1 MNMLKFI
8 RLFFYLVISVAIVS
22 CSEDDPRPQRDRLV
36 SATSVLSRDASELRT
51 FISVSGIDIDASLL
65 QYDVE
70 IFKIEYK
77 TDYLDEEVMASGL
90 VILPKTTDP
99 VGMLS
104 FQHGTIA
111 AHRQAPTKLAIN
123 STELILYS
131 ALAAPGFIGVVP
143 DFLGFGSSEG
153 ILHPYYVEE
162 LTASAVVDML
172 KAAKE
177 LAIEEGNKFNT
188 KLFLAGYSQGGY
200 ATMAAHKAI
209 ETNGLE
215 GFELIAS
222 FPASGG
228 YDIKGVQEYF
238 FSLTEYDQ
246 PFFLAYVAF
255 AYQTTLDWSQ
265 PLSDFFK
272 APYADLIP
280 GLFDGSKSGSEIN
293 EQLTTTIA
301 DLVTDDLRANIDTD
315 SKYNYIVTAFNDN
328 SLLDWVP
335 QANMYMYHGT
345 ADVTVPYST
354 SIDTYD
360 YFIAQGAST
369 NTVTFTPLNGATHNT
384 GVIPYVEDFVKK
396 LGALK

>member
-1 MNMLKFI
+1 MLKFI

-22 CSEDDPRPQRDRLV
+22 CSEDDPLPQRDRLV

-77 TDYLDEEVMASGL
+77 TDYLGEEVMASGL

-111 AHRQAPTKLAIN
+111 AHRLAPTKLAIN

-335 QANMYMYHGT
+335 QARMYMYHGT

-396 LGALK
+396 LVPLK

>member
-1 MNMLKFI
+1 MLKFI